1 MSVKDE
7 ARNER
12 IRSSYVKEVDKVA
25 IEMERVWG
33 TGILEKLVDDKLSK
47 KFRNAKLKLDKA
59 ITSKID
65 SLAFSKVANNM
76 MKGYL
81 TLDKSARLAGH
92 KPPTGEY
99 WLAKSKN
106 NKEFIIVKNDAEK
119 DLVFRKL
126 KNGILYT
133 LEELAEILETLH
145 EINECKKIFKEAEVT
160 RFIKETPFDDPI
172 PWK

>member
-1 MSVKDE
+1 VKDE

-33 TGILEKLVDDKLSK
+33 AGVLEKLVDDKLSK
-47 KFRNAKLKLDKA
+47 KFRNAQLKLDKA
-59 ITSKID
+59 VTSKID
-65 SLAFSKVANNM
+65 SLTFSKVANNM

-81 TLDKSARLAGH
+81 ALDKAARLAGH

-119 DLVFRKL
+119 DLVLRKL
-126 KNGILYT
+126 KNGTLYT

-145 EINECKKIFKEAEVT
+145 EVNECKEIFKEAKVK
-160 RFIKETPFDDPI
+160 RFEKMIPFNDPI
-172 PWK
+172 PWE